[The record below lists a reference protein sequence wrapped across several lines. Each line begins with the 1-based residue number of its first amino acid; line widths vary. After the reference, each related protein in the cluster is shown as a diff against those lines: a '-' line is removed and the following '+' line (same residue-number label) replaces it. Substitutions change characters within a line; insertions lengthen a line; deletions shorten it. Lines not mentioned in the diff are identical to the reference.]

1 MIGKGNSPMI
11 EEITAF
17 EANQRKPGAHCCNC
31 GDCAGDAPDEQIW
44 FMWMEKLYCPEC
56 AEDHGI
62 AD

>member
-1 MIGKGNSPMI
+1 MI